1 MPFFYLRNMSP
12 ESKKDVNFKQT
23 ATNNSSNIDNA
34 LLQDFLGKVMSDL
47 GGTYGAVLVYV
58 GDKLGLYKAMA
69 EAQKEGAG
77 IGSMTS
83 EELASKTGTVERCI
97 REWLAN
103 QAAGGYV
110 KYDPLTQKYSLPREH
125 AMVLVDEN
133 STVYSMGGFQ
143 AASAYFRET
152 SRIIEAFRTGKGLS
166 WADHDPELYVGSE
179 RFYKPVYIANLLSS
193 WIPSLDAGKVEKKL
207 KKGGA
212 IVADVGCGHGIT
224 TIMMAKAYPSC
235 KFVGFDNHAPSIE
248 RASQLA
254 EEEGRSEGLSK
265 EQIRFEIA
273 SATDYPTNSKYDLIA
288 FFDCLHDMGDPVGAA
303 SHALKSLKP
312 DGVVMIVEPFA
323 NDRIE
328 DNLNIVG
335 RLFYAASSLA
345 CVPSSLA
352 SNGPALGAQAGEAK
366 IAQVVK
372 DGGFRHFRRAAE
384 TQFNLVYEAK
394 A

>member
-1 MPFFYLRNMSP
+1 MSP
-12 ESKKDVNFKQT
+12 ESKKDVDSEQT
-23 ATNNSSNIDNA
+23 ATGNSLNIDNT

-47 GGTYGAVLVYV
+47 GGVYGAVLVYV

-69 EAQKEGAG
+69 EAQKEGG
-77 IGSMTS
+77 GVGSMTS
-83 EELASKTGTVERCI
+83 EELASKTGTIERCV
-97 REWLAN
+97 REWLGN

-110 KYDPLTQKYSLPREH
+110 KYDPLTQKYSLPKEN

-152 SRIIEAFRTGKGLS
+152 SKIIEAFRTGKGLS

-193 WIPSLDAGKVEKKL
+193 WIPSLDDGKVEKKL

-212 IVADVGCGHGIT
+212 NVADVGCGHGIT
-224 TIMMAKAYPSC
+224 TIMMAKAYPGC
-235 KFVGFDNHAPSIE
+235 KFVGFDNHALSIE
-248 RASQLA
+248 RARQQA
-254 EEEGRSEGLSK
+254 GEEGRGEELSK
-265 EQIRFEIA
+265 EQIRFEVA
-273 SATDYPTNSKYDLIA
+273 SATDYPTNGKYDLIA

-328 DNLNIVG
+328 DNLNLVG
-335 RLFYAASSLA
+335 RLFYAASSMA

-352 SNGPALGAQAGEAK
+352 ADGPALGAQAGEAK

-372 DGGFRHFRRAAE
+372 AGGFKHFRRAAQ

>member
-1 MPFFYLRNMSP
+1 MSS
-12 ESKKDVNFKQT
+12 ESEKDADSKQT

-47 GGTYGAVLVYV
+47 GGAYGAVLVYV

-69 EAQKEGAG
+69 EAQKEGGG
-77 IGSMTS
+77 IGWVTS

-110 KYDPLTQKYSLPREH
+110 KYDPLTQKYSLPKEN

-143 AASAYFRET
+143 AASAYFREA
-152 SRIIEAFRTGKGLS
+152 SKIIGAFRTGKGLS

-179 RFYKPVYIANLLSS
+179 RFYKPVYIANLISS
-193 WIPSLDAGKVEKKL
+193 WIPSLDTGKVEKKL

-254 EEEGRSEGLSK
+254 EEESRSEVLSK

-328 DNLNIVG
+328 DNLNNVG

-372 DGGFRHFRRAAE
+372 DGGFRHFRRAAQ

>member
-1 MPFFYLRNMSP
+1 MSS
-12 ESKKDVNFKQT
+12 ESKKEEVSQYT
-23 ATNNSSNIDNA
+23 ASDNTSNIDNA

-47 GGTYGAVLVYV
+47 GGACSAVLVYV

-69 EAQKEGAG
+69 EAQGG
-77 IGSMTS
+77 LMTS
-83 EELASKTGTVERCI
+83 EELASKTGTVERCV

-103 QAAGGYV
+103 QASGGYI
-110 KYDPLTQKYSLPREH
+110 KYDPLTQKYSLPKEH

-143 AASAYFRET
+143 ATSAYFRET
-152 SRIIEAFRTGKGLS
+152 SKIIEAFRTGKGLS
-166 WADHDPELYVGSE
+166 WADHDPELYQGSE

-193 WIPSLDAGKVEKKL
+193 WIPSLDAGKVEEKL

-212 IVADVGCGHGIT
+212 FVADVGCGHGLT

-235 KFVGFDNHAPSIE
+235 TFIGFDNHVPSIE
-248 RASQLA
+248 RARQLA
-254 EEEGRSEGLSK
+254 GEEGRSEGLSK
-265 EQIRFEIA
+265 EQIRFEVA
-273 SATDYPTNSKYDLIA
+273 SATDYPTDNKYDLIA

-328 DNLNIVG
+328 DNLNDVG
-335 RLFYAASSLA
+335 RLFYAASSMA

-352 SNGPALGAQAGEAK
+352 CNGPALGAQAGEAK
-366 IAQVVK
+366 IAHVVK
-372 DGGFRHFRRAAE
+372 AGGFRHFRRAAQ

>member
-1 MPFFYLRNMSP
+1 MSS
-12 ESKKDVNFKQT
+12 ESKKEEVSQNT
-23 ATNNSSNIDNA
+23 ASNTFDINNIP
-34 LLQDFLGKVMSDL
+34 LQDFLGKVMSDL
-47 GGTYGAVLVYV
+47 GGAYTAVLVYV

-69 EAQKEGAG
+69 DAQR
-77 IGSMTS
+77 GSMTS
-83 EELASKTGTVERCI
+83 EELASKTGTVERCV

-103 QAAGGYV
+103 QAAGGYI
-110 KYDPLTQKYSLPREH
+110 KYDPLTQKYSLPKEH
-125 AMVLVDEN
+125 AMVLVDDN

-143 AASAYFRET
+143 ATSAYFRET
-152 SRIIEAFRTGKGLS
+152 PKIIEAFRTGKGLS
-166 WADHDPELYVGSE
+166 WADHDPELYQGSE

-193 WIPSLDAGKVEKKL
+193 WIPSLDAGKVEEKL

-212 IVADVGCGHGIT
+212 IVADVGCGHGLT

-248 RASQLA
+248 RARQLA
-254 EEEGRSEGLSK
+254 REEDGLSK
-265 EQIRFEIA
+265 EQIIFEVA
-273 SATDYPTNSKYDLIA
+273 SATDYPTNNKYDLIA
-288 FFDCLHDMGDPVGAA
+288 FFDCLHDMGDHVGAA
-303 SHALKSLKP
+303 SHALESLKP

-323 NDRIE
+323 NDRLE
-328 DNLNIVG
+328 DNLNPVG
-335 RLFYAASSLA
+335 RLFYAASSMA

-372 DGGFRHFRRAAE
+372 AGGFRHFRRAAQ

>member
-1 MPFFYLRNMSP
+1 MSSGSNK
-12 ESKKDVNFKQT
+12 EEVSQNT
-23 ATNNSSNIDNA
+23 ASNTFDINNIA
-34 LLQDFLGKVMSDL
+34 LQDFLGKVMSDL
-47 GGTYGAVLVYV
+47 GGAYSAVLVYV

-69 EAQKEGAG
+69 ETQG
-77 IGSMTS
+77 GSMTS
-83 EELASKTGTVERCI
+83 EELASKTGTVERCV

-103 QAAGGYV
+103 QAAGGYI
-110 KYDPLTQKYSLPREH
+110 KYEPLTQKYSLPKEH

-143 AASAYFRET
+143 ATSAYFRET
-152 SRIIEAFRTGKGLS
+152 PKIIGAFKTGKGLS
-166 WADHDPELYVGSE
+166 WADHDPELYQGSE

-193 WIPSLDAGKVEKKL
+193 WIPSLDSGKVEEKL

-212 IVADVGCGHGIT
+212 IVADVGCGHGLT
-224 TIMMAKAYPSC
+224 TTMMAKAYPSC
-235 KFVGFDNHAPSIE
+235 KFVGFDNHTPSIE
-248 RASQLA
+248 RARQLA
-254 EEEGRSEGLSK
+254 REEDGLSK
-265 EQIRFEIA
+265 EQIRFEVA
-273 SATDYPTNSKYDLIA
+273 SATEYPTDNKYDLIA

-303 SHALKSLKP
+303 SHALESLKP

-328 DNLNIVG
+328 DNLNPVG
-335 RLFYAASSLA
+335 RFFYAASSMA

-372 DGGFRHFRRAAE
+372 AGGFRHFRRAAQ
-384 TQFNLVYEAK
+384 TQFNLVYETK

>member
-1 MPFFYLRNMSP
+1 MSS
-12 ESKKDVNFKQT
+12 ESKKEEVYQHT
-23 ATNNSSNIDNA
+23 TSNNTSNINNV

-47 GGTYGAVLVYV
+47 GGAYSAVLVYV

-69 EAQKEGAG
+69 EAQEEGEG
-77 IGSMTS
+77 GGLITS
-83 EELASKTGTVERCI
+83 EELASKTGTIERCV

-103 QAAGGYV
+103 QAAGGYI
-110 KYDPLTQKYSLPREH
+110 KYDPFTQKYSLPKEH

-133 STVYSMGGFQ
+133 STAYSMGGFQ
-143 AASAYFRET
+143 ATLAFFKDIQK
-152 SRIIEAFRTGKGLS
+152 IIEAFCTGKGLS
-166 WADHDPELYVGSE
+166 WADHDPELYQGTE
-179 RFYKPVYIANLLSS
+179 RFFKPLYTANLLSS
-193 WIPSLDAGKVEKKL
+193 WIPSLDGGKVEDKL

-212 IVADVGCGHGIT
+212 FVADVGCGHGLT

-248 RASQLA
+248 RARQLA
-254 EEEGRSEGLSK
+254 REGGAGEGGEGLSQD
-265 EQIRFEIA
+265 QIRFEVA
-273 SATDYPTNSKYDLIA
+273 SSTSYPSDNKYDLIA

-303 SHALKSLKP
+303 SHALKSLKKP

-323 NDRIE
+323 NDKIE
-328 DNLNIVG
+328 DNLNPIG
-335 RLFYAASSLA
+335 RLFYAASSMS

-366 IAQVVK
+366 IAEVVK
-372 DGGFRHFRRAAE
+372 AGGFKHFRRA
-384 TQFNLVYEAK
+384 TQTPVNLVYEAK

>member
-1 MPFFYLRNMSP
+1 MSS
-12 ESKKDVNFKQT
+12 ESKKEVTQYNASDNT
-23 ATNNSSNIDNA
+23 SSIDNA

-47 GGTYGAVLVYV
+47 GGAYSAVLVYV

-69 EAQKEGAG
+69 EAQEGGGAG
-77 IGSMTS
+77 SITS
-83 EELASKTGTVERCI
+83 EELASKTGTLERCI

-103 QAAGGYV
+103 QAAGGYI
-110 KYDPLTQKYSLPREH
+110 KYDPLTRKYSLPKEH

-143 AASAYFRET
+143 ATSAYFRET
-152 SRIIEAFRTGKGLS
+152 PKIIEAFRTGKGLS
-166 WADHDPELYVGSE
+166 WADHDPELYQGSE

-212 IVADVGCGHGIT
+212 FVADVGCGHGLT

-235 KFVGFDNHAPSIE
+235 KFLGFDNHAPSIE
-248 RASQLA
+248 RARQLA
-254 EEEGRSEGLSK
+254 REEGKSQGLSE
-265 EQIRFEIA
+265 EQIRFEVA
-273 SATDYPTNSKYDLIA
+273 SATDYPTDNKYDLIA

-303 SHALKSLKP
+303 SHALESLKP

-328 DNLNIVG
+328 DNLNPVG
-335 RLFYAASSLA
+335 RLFYAASSMA

-372 DGGFRHFRRAAE
+372 AGGFRHFRRAAQ
-384 TQFNLVYEAK
+384 TQFNLVYEGK